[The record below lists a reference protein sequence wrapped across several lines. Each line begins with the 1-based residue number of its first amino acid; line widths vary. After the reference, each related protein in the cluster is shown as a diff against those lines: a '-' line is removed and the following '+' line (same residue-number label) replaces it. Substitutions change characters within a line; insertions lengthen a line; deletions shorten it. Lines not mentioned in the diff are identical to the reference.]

1 MSNSNFREVRNN
13 NLSVFNIDEFS
24 KKNPIFNAGF
34 IDNIPII
41 SQPRDSGDALFFD
54 GTQIIFSSGITGPT
68 GVTGPTG
75 PHGIPGFAVHT
86 GSTGPTGYTGA
97 TGPIGPTG
105 IPGFSVNTGSSGP
118 TGFIGPTGIPG
129 ITGVTGVTGPVGVQG
144 STGPT
149 GFTGQGVPIGGTV
162 GQHLAK
168 IDAVNYNT
176 QWVNPEVDSND
187 KVGVS
192 ANDTTPSYLIDK
204 VVAGTN
210 VTVTELNDG
219 GGETLQISTSGVFT
233 STINGTNMFEVSQ
246 ESDFG
251 IVVGGAITLTSNT
264 TYFIRGNVN
273 CSNRLIANTG
283 GIVIHG
289 WDRDKDSLTY
299 NGTGDF
305 ITVAD
310 VNFELNNL
318 KLSSTNSTV
327 GEVVLRAIN
336 YTQGDYNNGRLKIL
350 TVINCQ
356 FRNCFDVMYIEGYDL
371 IDVKQTLFWYIEAT
385 TIGCQFKN
393 TSKLQISSCEFVR
406 WFREATIPTPS
417 NYATVSMIEV
427 LSNGT
432 GGGNGATNINSCIFH
447 PQQTQNG
454 IDIKTGSTTGF
465 GTIAGNTFINLGL
478 TTGETFLAA
487 SLTPSLGAY
496 SQTECLQFDI
506 LANNG
511 ILNSTSGVVTTIQG
525 NTTETVLVLNIP
537 TQINTG
543 GNALRQSF
551 NRYSVTAAGRITYN
565 GTKQI
570 NASIHASIS
579 YAKLGSGNDNYT
591 FTLRK
596 NGVDLP
602 GAALLIRASVN
613 EDSITMVYGTLF
625 NLNDYIEIWIEN
637 TSSNDNM
644 LITDWQVLIRE

>member
-97 TGPIGPTG
+97 TGPIGPIG

-219 GGETLQISTSGVFT
+219 GGETLQISASGVFT

-283 GIVIHG
+283 GIVIRG

-310 VNFELNNL
+310 VNFE
-318 KLSSTNSTV
+318 
-327 GEVVLRAIN
+327 
-336 YTQGDYNNGRLKIL
+336 
-350 TVINCQ
+350 
-356 FRNCFDVMYIEGYDL
+356 
-371 IDVKQTLFWYIEAT
+371 
-385 TIGCQFKN
+385 FK
-393 TSKLQISSCEFVR
+393 
-406 WFREATIPTPS
+406 
-417 NYATVSMIEV
+417 
-427 LSNGT
+427 
-432 GGGNGATNINSCIFH
+432 
-447 PQQTQNG
+447 
-454 IDIKTGSTTGF
+454 
-465 GTIAGNTFINLGL
+465 
-478 TTGETFLAA
+478 
-487 SLTPSLGAY
+487 
-496 SQTECLQFDI
+496 
-506 LANNG
+506 
-511 ILNSTSGVVTTIQG
+511 
-525 NTTETVLVLNIP
+525 
-537 TQINTG
+537 
-543 GNALRQSF
+543 
-551 NRYSVTAAGRITYN
+551 
-565 GTKQI
+565 
-570 NASIHASIS
+570 
-579 YAKLGSGNDNYT
+579 
-591 FTLRK
+591 
-596 NGVDLP
+596 
-602 GAALLIRASVN
+602 
-613 EDSITMVYGTLF
+613 
-625 NLNDYIEIWIEN
+625 
-637 TSSNDNM
+637 
-644 LITDWQVLIRE
+644 